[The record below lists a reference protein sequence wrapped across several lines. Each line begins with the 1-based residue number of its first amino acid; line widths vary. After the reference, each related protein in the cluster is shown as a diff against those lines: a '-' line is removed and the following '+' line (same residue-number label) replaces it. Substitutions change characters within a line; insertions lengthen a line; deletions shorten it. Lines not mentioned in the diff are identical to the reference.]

1 MVNKVKGFF
10 KSLLRIP
17 YPLGL
22 SAGAAE
28 ISPQWDEGNRCT
40 PVLTFSGTTA
50 NCDAKVVAANSAAK
64 INATMTLYRINANG
78 SRTQVAAWT
87 SLTGTGRLDVNRTH
101 SPVVSGA
108 KYHLVVSGTIAGKP
122 FSAYQS
128 KTCPQLPSTTIDL
141 WAGS

>member
-1 MVNKVKGFF
+1 MKTKVL
-10 KSLLRIP
+10 SLVMLMALVLT
-17 YPLGL
+17 LGL
-22 SAGAAE
+22 SASAAE
-28 ISPQWDEGNRCT
+28 ISPQWDNKFTCT
-40 PVLTFSGTTA
+40 PTLTFSGTTA
-50 NCDAKVVAANSAAK
+50 TCSASIKANDSTAK

-78 SRTQVAAWT
+78 SRTQVATWT

-128 KTCPQLPSTTIDL
+128 KTCP
-141 WAGS
+141 